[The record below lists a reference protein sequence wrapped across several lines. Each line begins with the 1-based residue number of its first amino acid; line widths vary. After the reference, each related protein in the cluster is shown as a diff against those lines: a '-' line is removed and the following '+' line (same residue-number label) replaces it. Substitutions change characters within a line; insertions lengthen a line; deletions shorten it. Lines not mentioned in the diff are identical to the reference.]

1 MILLLGESKLV
12 IGSIGW
18 VLSSYVVELLCL
30 DTNKKAC
37 VDVDLPSVVF
47 VFLRHLI
54 YPLAAESKSDNCVWC
69 DYAGLRLLWVSPVL
83 ICG

>member
-1 MILLLGESKLV
+1 MGTVV
-12 IGSIGW
+12 IW
-18 VLSSYVVELLCL
+18 VELLCL

-37 VDVDLPSVVF
+37 VDVDLPSVVL
-47 VFLRHLI
+47 VFLRHPI
-54 YPLAAESKSDNCVWC
+54 YPLAAESKSDNCVGC